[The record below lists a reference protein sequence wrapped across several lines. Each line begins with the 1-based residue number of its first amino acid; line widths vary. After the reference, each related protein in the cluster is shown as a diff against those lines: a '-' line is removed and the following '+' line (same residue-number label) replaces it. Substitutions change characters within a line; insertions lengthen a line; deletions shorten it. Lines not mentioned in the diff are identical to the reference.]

1 MKFNKVVKENV
12 DNKNGFLIACVCSI
26 LLLLT
31 LCYFGVNSDF
41 KGTSAATTCP
51 SGQKMVDGYCCPAS
65 HYVKIGSESYVEY
78 TLSYS
83 VSIIESNG
91 VSYCAYHNNNGGIW
105 YGDDGITVD
114 ETTGNVY
121 CSVHT
126 SMIGSSVLKDDG
138 WMCTKNSN
146 TDGYDCTTSDLTNCA
161 VNTNSSVKYLSSTSL
176 GDNCVQ
182 TTYSSCSGL
191 DGYDSNVCWHCP
203 SRTVTR
209 NCYQKDDDT
218 GVYYYWRENGL
229 AGENLV
235 SDTYCELYA
244 INGNKTATTQE
255 HYSILAA
262 GVSLENCSQTTY
274 SSCSGLSGY
283 VERSTCYSCPIDVGS
298 LTREA
303 CYFLDGF
310 STYDGYSWMTE
321 YEASSSIFNYEK
333 TAQYT
338 TKEQCLAADEEYDSK
353 QYKCYYCSLADRH
366 FWSSGTQYEPDGATE
381 CDIAREFIDGY
392 VTDESSCLALDGSS
406 STTFTSHQVKI
417 TGTNTVGQTLTATTT
432 TSPSDGV
439 TYTYQWYAN
448 PNSSAASTNNAVKIS
463 GATSKNY
470 TIADAYVGKYI
481 YVVVTAK
488 KSGYIDKID
497 SDITDATNNGTAA
510 VAASSG
516 SSDTPNTCEGS
527 VSNDNT
533 TVWDEDSCNDT
544 YINGKLYVWSSSKKC
559 CLIRDKYSIGYAY
572 NGGTAGENAP
582 KYGIVEYGSLPST
595 IIGSEKYDYVLI
607 SKPSK
612 TVKITGNKNGTNA
625 IIGSTTSK
633 TQTFAGWTFSGGNTS
648 TAKYGTSSSSITT
661 SWSNASTKVT
671 VQYFKNLA
679 SKSGASVKMTAN
691 WTPVAMSV
699 PTITSPSG
707 YNCTWNTKSDG
718 SGTTYT
724 SGQSY
729 TPSATS
735 ESSITL
741 YARCTST
748 TTELKNAS
756 LTVEKENLSLKVGDS
771 ASLNYTY
778 SGDTTNSVITC
789 SSANESAVTC
799 KVENGKLKITTVE
812 KGSSIVT
819 INASATSTHKAAA
832 DSLSVTVIESSSGG
846 TITEKTFTAT
856 FDANGGRLSE
866 NGSKSCKTTS
876 NECEITDLP
885 TATRDGYTFKGWGTG
900 KTCTDGTKDKL
911 TLDTNKKYYA
921 CWSKNN
927 TDGGSG
933 DTGTT
938 PNPDVDGE
946 GNVNDNVQTGDIAM
960 AFVIFIGMFALG
972 YAVYYFRN
980 IKQN

>member
-497 SDITDATNNGTAA
+497 SD
-510 VAASSG
+510 
-516 SSDTPNTCEGS
+516 
-527 VSNDNT
+527 
-533 TVWDEDSCNDT
+533 
-544 YINGKLYVWSSSKKC
+544 
-559 CLIRDKYSIGYAY
+559 
-572 NGGTAGENAP
+572 
-582 KYGIVEYGSLPST
+582 
-595 IIGSEKYDYVLI
+595 
-607 SKPSK
+607 
-612 TVKITGNKNGTNA
+612 
-625 IIGSTTSK
+625 
-633 TQTFAGWTFSGGNTS
+633 
-648 TAKYGTSSSSITT
+648 
-661 SWSNASTKVT
+661 
-671 VQYFKNLA
+671 
-679 SKSGASVKMTAN
+679 
-691 WTPVAMSV
+691 
-699 PTITSPSG
+699 
-707 YNCTWNTKSDG
+707 
-718 SGTTYT
+718 
-724 SGQSY
+724 
-729 TPSATS
+729 
-735 ESSITL
+735 
-741 YARCTST
+741 
-748 TTELKNAS
+748 
-756 LTVEKENLSLKVGDS
+756 
-771 ASLNYTY
+771 
-778 SGDTTNSVITC
+778 
-789 SSANESAVTC
+789 
-799 KVENGKLKITTVE
+799 
-812 KGSSIVT
+812 
-819 INASATSTHKAAA
+819 
-832 DSLSVTVIESSSGG
+832 
-846 TITEKTFTAT
+846 
-856 FDANGGRLSE
+856 
-866 NGSKSCKTTS
+866 
-876 NECEITDLP
+876 
-885 TATRDGYTFKGWGTG
+885 
-900 KTCTDGTKDKL
+900 
-911 TLDTNKKYYA
+911 
-921 CWSKNN
+921 
-927 TDGGSG
+927 
-933 DTGTT
+933 
-938 PNPDVDGE
+938 
-946 GNVNDNVQTGDIAM
+946 
-960 AFVIFIGMFALG
+960 
-972 YAVYYFRN
+972 
-980 IKQN
+980 